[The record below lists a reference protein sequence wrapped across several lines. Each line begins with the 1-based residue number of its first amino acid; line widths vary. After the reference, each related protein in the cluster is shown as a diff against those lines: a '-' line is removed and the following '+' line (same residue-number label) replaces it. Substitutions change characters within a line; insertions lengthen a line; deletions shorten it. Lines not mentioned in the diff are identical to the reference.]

1 MNYKALD
8 IAEYVI
14 SKCNE
19 GNIPITN
26 LKLQKILYYIQA
38 YSLVLLDDKMFR
50 EEIRAWTYGPVV
62 KEVYDEYSHYAAFPI
77 NRTTEFQLSDKR
89 EIDVVRRVFLDK
101 ISIDAWDLVE
111 QTHNEDPWK
120 ETIEMFGE
128 GAIIPCE
135 LIKDYFEDRVKR

>member
-1 MNYKALD
+1 MNYSALD

-14 SKCNE
+14 SKCNDV
-19 GNIPITN
+19 NIPITN

-38 YSLVLLDDKMFR
+38 YSLVLLDDKMFT

-62 KEVYDEYSHYAAFPI
+62 KEVYDEYSHCASFPI
-77 NRTTEFQLSDKR
+77 NRSTEFELDKDCER
-89 EIDVVRRVFLDK
+89 NIIRRVFLEK
-101 ISIDAWDLVE
+101 IPIDAWDLVE

-120 ETIEMFGE
+120 DTMEMYGE

-135 LIKDYFEDRVKR
+135 LIKDYFKDKVRM